1 MPHAHMYNN
10 FTRES
15 IIRVLFFLFFF
26 FFRTQEE
33 GWRGRGGLCTQRE
46 TNASDVT
53 LCYLISFIPSFSFP
67 KIWKIRKRNFP
78 RFHRFKNFIL
88 FHQFLIDISI
98 IEIPK
103 FFISNN
109 YDIWCWEAWSKNL
122 FFLILFKKKKI
133 KKCQ

>member
-1 MPHAHMYNN
+1 MHICI
-10 FTRES
+10 TTSREKA
-15 IIRVLFFLFFF
+15 LFVFFFFYFFF
-26 FFRTQEE
+26 FFEHRKKGGGE
-33 GWRGRGGLCTQRE
+33 GGGLCTQRE

-103 FFISNN
+103 FLFRTIMISDVEKLGQKIYFI
-109 YDIWCWEAWSKNL
+109 
-122 FFLILFKKKKI
+122 
-133 KKCQ
+133 

>member
-1 MPHAHMYNN
+1 MYNN

-26 FFRTQEE
+26 FSNTGRRVE
-33 GWRGRGGLCTQRE
+33 GKGGLCTQQE

-67 KIWKIRKRNFP
+67 KIWKIRKTNFP

-103 FFISNN
+103 FLFRTIMISDVEKLGQKI
-109 YDIWCWEAWSKNL
+109 Y
-122 FFLILFKKKKI
+122 FFKFYLKKKKI